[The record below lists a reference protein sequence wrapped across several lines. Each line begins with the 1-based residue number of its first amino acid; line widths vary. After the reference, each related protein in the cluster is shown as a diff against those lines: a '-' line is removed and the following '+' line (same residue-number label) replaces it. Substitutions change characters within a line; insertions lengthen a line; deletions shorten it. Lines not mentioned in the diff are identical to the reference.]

1 MITNILPKEGTKV
14 RHHQYGEG
22 TIKDILDQKNNS
34 KGSSKFSVC
43 FSIGEKKFLFP
54 HALEQG
60 HITLLDEKGNDIIW
74 CKPSPVAVAKTE
86 KIATPSTVNKQPA
99 EFHPLTVE
107 VPTSRTDTSQPL
119 SEKKTETNSG
129 KTLSSQFQIESNPK
143 DELHSMIGLSSVK
156 EMMHKITAHCI
167 ILQEKRTF
175 CKTQAPFVANML
187 FLGNPG
193 TGKTTVA
200 NLVAQIFKELGLM
213 EKGHVV
219 RANRSDLVAEY
230 VGQSAI
236 KTRKLF
242 ESALDGILFVDEAYS
257 LYHADKDGRAG
268 DTYTR
273 EVIDTLT
280 TLMTEHI
287 GHCCVIF
294 AGYEE
299 EMNFMLD
306 NSNPG
311 LRERFPFTI
320 HFEDYEAEEL
330 TNIFILKMKKS
341 GLKMESCCKQLLNE
355 HFNRICAAKNRH
367 FANGRLVDTLLQNVV
382 LAQEL
387 RLMELYQSKATPNKN
402 MLFTLIKD
410 DFESAI
416 SSTRIE
422 RESLIK
428 SATILRLG
436 ELAVLNKTS

>member
-1 MITNILPKEGTKV
+1 MFTNILPKEGTKV

-22 TIKDILDQKNNS
+22 TIKDILDQKVNS
-34 KGSSKFSVC
+34 MDSSKFAVN

-54 HALEQG
+54 NALEQG

-74 CKPSPVAVAKTE
+74 CKPSPVTAAQSE

-99 EFHPLTVE
+99 EFHTPTVE
-107 VPTSRTDTSQPL
+107 SPTSPTDTSQPL
-119 SEKKTETNSG
+119 SENNTETNSV
-129 KTLSSQFQIESNPK
+129 KTLSSQFQVESDPK
-143 DELHSMIGLSSVK
+143 NELRSMIGLSSVK
-156 EMMHKITAHCI
+156 EMMQQITAHCFI
-167 ILQEKRTF
+167 RQRKAAYY
-175 CKTQAPFVANML
+175 KTKAPFVANML

-200 NLVAQIFKELGLM
+200 DLVAQNFKELGLM
-213 EKGHVV
+213 KKGQVV
-219 RANRSDLVAEY
+219 KVNRSDLVAEY
-230 VGQSAI
+230 CGQSAI
-236 KTRKLF
+236 KTRKVF

-257 LYHADKDGRAG
+257 LYHGDTDGRAG

-280 TLMTEHI
+280 TLMSEHI
-287 GHCCVIF
+287 GRCCVIF

-306 NSNPG
+306 HSNPG

-320 HFEDYEAEEL
+320 HFEDYDAKEL
-330 TNIFILKMKKS
+330 TDIFV
-341 GLKMESCCKQLLNE
+341 LKMETGGLEMEVSCKQLLNE
-355 HFNRICAAKNRH
+355 HFKRICAGKKRH
-367 FANGRLVDTLLQNVV
+367 FANGRLVDTLLQNVL

-402 MLFTLIKD
+402 MLFTLIKE

-416 SSTRIE
+416 SSTKIE

-428 SATILRLG
+428 SPTILRLG
-436 ELAVLNKTS
+436 ELAVLNKRS